1 MAANGGLSAMECG
14 SRRKCGPRGRRG
26 RAGGGGAREEE
37 AASENDKVP
46 DVTEKIARARIGL
59 GALAARTGSRNGR
72 AR

>member
-1 MAANGGLSAMECG
+1 MWFAKEMWS
-14 SRRKCGPRGRRG
+14 
-26 RAGGGGAREEE
+26 AREEGAARE
-37 AASENDKVP
+37 VGAASENDKVP

>member
-14 SRRKCGPRGRRG
+14 PRGEEE
-26 RAGGGGAREEE
+26 AAREEG